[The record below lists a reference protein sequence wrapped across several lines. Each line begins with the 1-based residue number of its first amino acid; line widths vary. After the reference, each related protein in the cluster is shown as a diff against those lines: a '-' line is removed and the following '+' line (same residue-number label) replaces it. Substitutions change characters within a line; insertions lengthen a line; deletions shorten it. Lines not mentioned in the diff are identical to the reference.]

1 MPILIGHRGAPLRKL
16 ENTVDSLRLAGEL
29 GADAVEFDV
38 RASRDGHPVLL
49 HDRTLDRFW
58 GRLSPVGELT
68 VAELRE
74 LRCAEHPDARIATL
88 DEVAEKVEVRLV
100 VDGKDPALVPS
111 IVEILRRYDALGR
124 SCFIGAPDVL
134 GAVRDVLPDADI
146 ILSWSAPEPPGP
158 DLLDRLR
165 PSTLNL
171 PWKNFAEPVCRAA
184 LEGGYHVWTYSVDTR
199 ENAERAR
206 SLGVEGLI
214 SNDLPSIA

>member
-1 MPILIGHRGAPLRKL
+1 MPILIGHRGAPLQLL
-16 ENTVDSLRLAGEL
+16 ENTVGSLRLAREL

-58 GRLSPVGELT
+58 GRPSPVSELT

-74 LRCAEHPDARIATL
+74 LRCGEHPEARIATL
-88 DEVAEKVEVRLV
+88 DEVAEKVDLRLV
-100 VDGKDPALVPS
+100 VDGKDPALVPA
-111 IVEILRRYDALGR
+111 IIETLRRCDALAR

-134 GAVRDVLPDADI
+134 GAVRDALPDAEL
-146 ILSWSAPEPPGP
+146 ILSWSGTESPAP

-165 PSTLNL
+165 PSTINL
-171 PWKNFAEPVCRAA
+171 PWKDFAEPVCRAA
-184 LEGGYHVWTYSVDTR
+184 LQGGYQVWTYSVDTR
-199 ENAERAR
+199 ADAERAKR
-206 SLGVEGLI
+206 LGVEGLI